1 MWSVARQLERID
13 KKLLIKVEG
22 ETCVMQDISKNGM
35 RLMSRVLFKTQTV
48 DINFTMDDIEVELQ
62 GQIRWIQKRPT
73 VYDQAQY
80 LVGVYLLDPPEEYIE
95 LVEKLSEESDRIN

>member
-1 MWSVARQLERID
+1 MWLVSRELERIK

-22 ETCVMQDISKNGM
+22 ETCVMQDMSKNGM
-35 RLMSRVLFKTQTV
+35 RVLSSVLFKNQTV
-48 DINFTMDDIEVELQ
+48 NISFEVDDMTIDLK

-95 LVEKLSEESDRIN
+95 LVENFLEKKYI